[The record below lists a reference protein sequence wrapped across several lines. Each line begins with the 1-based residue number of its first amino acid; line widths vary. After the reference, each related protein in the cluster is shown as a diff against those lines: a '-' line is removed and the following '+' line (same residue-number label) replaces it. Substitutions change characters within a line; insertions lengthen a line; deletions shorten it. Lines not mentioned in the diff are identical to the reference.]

1 MRFILEIY
9 TPSGYVTTLEGS
21 VHETGQPL
29 YQTSE
34 LQLSLPSKYFIVV
47 VTMHFYCIFKWSR
60 KYANHVQE
68 KFIVTVDGLE
78 KLI

>member
-1 MRFILEIY
+1 MFILEIY

-29 YQTSE
+29 YQTSG

-47 VTMHFYCIFKWSR
+47 VTMHFY
-60 KYANHVQE
+60 ANHVQE
-68 KFIVTVDGLE
+68 KFIVTIDGLE